1 MSCIVACS
9 LWQDGVLTSQ
19 LLEDLSSHMDP
30 GSGSAT
36 RGSTHWFVLEGGVS
50 ADQLDSLLSYVSPKS
65 ALTLSNGRA
74 AQISD
79 ATRFILEVSVANQ
92 RGMHFQLQ

>member
-19 LLEDLSSHMDP
+19 LLEDLSSHVDP
-30 GSGSAT
+30 GSTT
-36 RGSTHWFVLEGGVS
+36 RGSAHWFVLEGGVS
-50 ADQLDSLLSYVSPKS
+50 ANQLDSLLSYVSPKS